1 MEISKEHPDSVRG
14 LFSSIAGRYQTVNHV
29 LSGGLDWYWRAVA
42 VRLMRPWKPSLV
54 LDVATGSGDLAS
66 SIGHHFPGCRVVGAD
81 FCRPMLEVA
90 RRRGLPELVEA
101 DGMQLPFPDG
111 AFDAVT
117 VAFGLRNMASWES
130 GLKEMA
136 RVLKP
141 GGHLLVLDFSLPTLP
156 VIRPL
161 YRFYLHCILPI
172 IAGLAT
178 GRTDAYEYLGG
189 SIEKFP
195 SGESMISLIGHCGFH
210 GHRRQASV
218 SRNGLDLHGKERDL
232 NSGWTAYAAKE
243 NPPLSHTPDT
253 DLLCDERES
262 LLHDQLAGGK
272 GGEEVSGLTLGR
284 NS

>member
-14 LFSSIAGRYQTVNHV
+14 LFASIAGRYQTVNHV
-29 LSGGLDWYWRAVA
+29 LSGGLDWYWRAVG
-42 VRLMRPWKPSLV
+42 VRLMRPWKFGLV

-66 SIGHHFPGCRVVGAD
+66 AIGKHFPGCRVVGAD

-101 DGMQLPFPDG
+101 DGLKLPFPDG
-111 AFDAVT
+111 TFDAVT
-117 VAFGLRNMASWES
+117 VAFGLRNMASWEG

-161 YRFYLHCILPI
+161 YRFYLHRILPI
-172 IAGLAT
+172 VAGIAT
-178 GRTDAYEYLGG
+178 GRMDAYEYLGG

-195 SGESMISLIGHCGFH
+195 SGESMLSLIGHCGF
-210 GHRRQASV
+210 
-218 SRNGLDLHGKERDL
+218 KEA
-232 NSGWTAYAAKE
+232 TAK
-243 NPPLSHTPDT
+243 PLSLGTVSIYT
-253 DLLCDERES
+253 ATK
-262 LLHDQLAGGK
+262 AG
-272 GGEEVSGLTLGR
+272 
-284 NS
+284 

>member
-14 LFSSIAGRYQTVNHV
+14 LFASIAGRYQTVNHL

-42 VRLMRPWKPSLV
+42 VRLMRPWRPNLV

-66 SIGHHFPGCRVVGAD
+66 AIGRSFPGCRVVGAD
-81 FCRPMLEVA
+81 FCRPMLDVA

-101 DGMQLPFPDG
+101 DGLGLPFPDG

-117 VAFGLRNMASWES
+117 VAFGLRNMASWEG

-141 GGHLLVLDFSLPTLP
+141 GGRLLILDFSLPTLP
-156 VIRPL
+156 VVRPL
-161 YRFYLHCILPI
+161 YRFYLHRILPI
-172 IAGLAT
+172 VAGLAT

-195 SGESMISLIGHCGFH
+195 SGETMMSLIRQCGFT
-210 GHRRQASV
+210 
-218 SRNGLDLHGKERDL
+218 ET
-232 NSGWTAYAAKE
+232 TAR
-243 NPPLSHTPDT
+243 PLSLGT
-253 DLLCDERES
+253 
-262 LLHDQLAGGK
+262 
-272 GGEEVSGLTLGR
+272 VSIYTGR
-284 NS
+284 KD

>member
-14 LFSSIAGRYQTVNHV
+14 LFASIAGRYQTVNHV

-42 VRLMRPWKPSLV
+42 VRLMRPWNPGLV

-66 SIGHHFPGCRVVGAD
+66 AIGNHFPECRVVGAD

-101 DGMQLPFPDG
+101 DGLKLPFPDG
-111 AFDAVT
+111 IFDAVT
-117 VAFGLRNMASWES
+117 VAFGLRNMASWEG

-161 YRFYLHCILPI
+161 YRFYLHRILPI
-172 IAGLAT
+172 VAGIAT
-178 GRTDAYEYLGG
+178 GRMDAYEYLGG

-195 SGESMISLIGHCGFH
+195 SGETMSSLIRNCGFTE
-210 GHRRQASV
+210 A
-218 SRNGLDLHGKERDL
+218 
-232 NSGWTAYAAKE
+232 TAK
-243 NPPLSHTPDT
+243 PLSLGT
-253 DLLCDERES
+253 
-262 LLHDQLAGGK
+262 
-272 GGEEVSGLTLGR
+272 VSIYTATR
-284 NS
+284 A

>member
-14 LFSSIAGRYQTVNHV
+14 LFASIAGRYQTVNHV

-42 VRLMRPWKPSLV
+42 VRLMRPWKLGLV

-66 SIGHHFPGCRVVGAD
+66 AIGKNFPGSRVVGAD

-101 DGMQLPFPDG
+101 DGLKLPFPDG
-111 AFDAVT
+111 TFDAVT
-117 VAFGLRNMASWES
+117 VAFGLRNMASWEG

-161 YRFYLHCILPI
+161 YRFYLHRILPI
-172 IAGLAT
+172 VAGIAT
-178 GRTDAYEYLGG
+178 GRMDAYEYLGG

-195 SGESMISLIGHCGFH
+195 SGETMSSLIRNCGFTE
-210 GHRRQASV
+210 A
-218 SRNGLDLHGKERDL
+218 
-232 NSGWTAYAAKE
+232 TAK
-243 NPPLSHTPDT
+243 PLSLGT
-253 DLLCDERES
+253 
-262 LLHDQLAGGK
+262 
-272 GGEEVSGLTLGR
+272 VSIYKATR
-284 NS
+284 S